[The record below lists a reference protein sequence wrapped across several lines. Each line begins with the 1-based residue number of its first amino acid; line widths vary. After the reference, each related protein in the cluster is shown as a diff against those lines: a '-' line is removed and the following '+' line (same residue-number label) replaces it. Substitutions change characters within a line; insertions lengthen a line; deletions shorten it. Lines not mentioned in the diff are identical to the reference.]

1 MRAPVAWVLLLVV
14 AIGCGDEAGP
24 ARQDREARAVR
35 LSPEHVIDAFHR
47 LFYHDRSTWPQNTW
61 LGVPTQQNP
70 NDVWITQEI
79 LFDVKPDVL
88 VEAGTAAGGS
98 AILWAMIL
106 EQINPDSR
114 VITIDIAN
122 QSQEARRHPI
132 ALERVRFLLG
142 SSTAPEIVDEVRREV
157 EGKRVLVI
165 LDSDHAQHHVAEEL
179 ELYAPMVS
187 PGSYLIVQDTN
198 VNGHPVFLK
207 HGPGPWEA
215 VEAFLARNSQF
226 EVDESRERLLF
237 TMHPRGYLKRTR

>member
-1 MRAPVAWVLLLVV
+1 MRAPGCGVLLLVA
-14 AIGCGDEAGP
+14 AIGCGDEAGHTKQERAAP
-24 ARQDREARAVR
+24 GAPLTREQ
-35 LSPEHVIDAFHR
+35 VIDTFHR

-61 LGVPTQQNP
+61 LGIPTQQNP

-79 LFDVKPDVL
+79 LFEVKPDVL

-98 AILWAMIL
+98 AVLWAMIL
-106 EQINPDSR
+106 EQVNPDSR
-114 VITIDIAN
+114 VVTIDIAN
-122 QSQEARRHPI
+122 QSQEARRHPV
-132 ALERVRFLLG
+132 ARERVRFLLG
-142 SSTAPEIVDEVRREV
+142 SSTAPGIVDEVRQEV

-187 PGSYLIVQDTN
+187 LGSYLIVQDTN

-215 VEAFLARNSQF
+215 VEAFLARHSEF

-237 TMHPRGYLKRTR
+237 TMHPRGYLKRVR